1 MMDRITVV
9 VDTREQ
15 EPYSFDSDK
24 VSAVRKALPAGD
36 YSLVGLEERVA
47 VERKSLTDLQ
57 LLQRPVAESAN
68 AVRIGRPAERVLE
81 LVE

>member
-24 VSAVRKALPAGD
+24 IFGGSQGAAR
-36 YSLVGLEERVA
+36 R
-47 VERKSLTDLQ
+47 
-57 LLQRPVAESAN
+57 
-68 AVRIGRPAERVLE
+68 
-81 LVE
+81 

>member
-36 YSLVGLEERVA
+36 YSLVGLEERGGGGAQIPDGFVST
-47 VERKSLTDLQ
+47 VIR
-57 LLQRPVAESAN
+57 
-68 AVRIGRPAERVLE
+68 GRSGSPQS
-81 LVE
+81 